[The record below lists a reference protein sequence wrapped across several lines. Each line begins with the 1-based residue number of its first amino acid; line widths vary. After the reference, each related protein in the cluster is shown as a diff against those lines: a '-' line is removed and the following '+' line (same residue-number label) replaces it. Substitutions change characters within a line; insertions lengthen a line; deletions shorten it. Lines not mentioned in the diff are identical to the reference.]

1 MITTLKTNDRYIF
14 AYIMWDTVDKDGQK
28 DPNGEYLFIYDLWIH
43 VSHRGQGAL
52 NELIGMIDANPA
64 SKSAKWVYWEREK
77 YGDRMS
83 KLINRFSIAKKGV
96 HYVVG

>member
-1 MITTLKTNDRYIF
+1 M
-14 AYIMWDTVDKDGQK
+14 AYVLWDTVNKDGQK

-43 VSHRGQGAL
+43 VSHRMGSAL

-77 YGDRMS
+77 YGNRMS

-96 HYVVG
+96 HHDVA